1 MWSDFIKKRGVMSY
15 VRPLYKNLLIAAIVI
30 YIVGVTAILVNLS
43 VSVEQIKHSLL
54 HVPGTNT
61 HSY

>member
-1 MWSDFIKKRGVMSY
+1 MAY
-15 VRPLYKNLLIAAIVI
+15 VRPVYKKLLIAAIVI

-54 HVPGTNT
+54 HVPGANT

>member
-1 MWSDFIKKRGVMSY
+1 MAY
-15 VRPLYKNLLIAAIVI
+15 VRPVYKKLLIAAIVI

-54 HVPGTNT
+54 HVPGADT
-61 HSY
+61 HGY

>member
-1 MWSDFIKKRGVMSY
+1 MTYVKPIYKK
-15 VRPLYKNLLIAAIVI
+15 LLIAAIVI

-54 HVPGTNT
+54 HVSGADVHN
-61 HSY
+61 Y